1 MKEVEVKKKPRL
13 SLNYVCHIEDVV
25 AAAAAAVNLS
35 EKLSP
40 TTDVFFLLHVFT

>member
-25 AAAAAAVNLS
+25 AAAAAVNLS